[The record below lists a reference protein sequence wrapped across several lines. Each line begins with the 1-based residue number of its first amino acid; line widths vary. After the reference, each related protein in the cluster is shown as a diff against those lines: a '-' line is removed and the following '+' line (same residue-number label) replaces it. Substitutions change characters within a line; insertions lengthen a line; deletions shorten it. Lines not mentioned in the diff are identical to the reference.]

1 MHKLYIMSIAVLVA
15 CNAFSQSHSN
25 NWVFGDSTGL
35 NFSTPI
41 PTFLKHQYYLMKPA
55 RLFLIQLVFYYFI
68 QTDKKYGTGIMK

>member
-41 PTFLKHQYYLMKPA
+41 PTFFKTSILSHEA
-55 RLFLIQLVFYYFI
+55 CASIS
-68 QTDKKYGTGIMK
+68 DSTGILLFYTNG